1 MSQLEN
7 AYALIIGVDYKQK
20 TKSVLKDAQSI
31 YDILTNEELCGYKE
45 ENISLLLD
53 GDATMNRILSELD
66 DIVAKTNENSS
77 FLMYYSGHGGY
88 EQGISYLCPHDKILS
103 NSNYVSGQEIRERLS
118 TDRKSVV

>member
-20 TKSVLKDAQSI
+20 TKSVLKDAQSM

-88 EQGISYLCPHDKILS
+88 EQSISYLCPHDKILS
-103 NSNYVSGQEIRERLS
+103 NSNYVSGQEIRER
-118 TDRKSVV
+118 